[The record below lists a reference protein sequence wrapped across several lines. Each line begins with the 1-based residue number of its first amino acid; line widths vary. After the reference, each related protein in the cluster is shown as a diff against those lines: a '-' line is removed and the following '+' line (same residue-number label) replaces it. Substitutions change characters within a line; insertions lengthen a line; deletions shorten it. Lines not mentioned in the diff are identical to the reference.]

1 MSDAGVTRR
10 TFWQRDGL
18 PSGRRDGCETL
29 ENMFASFDEASL
41 IVAYNGRDFDMQ
53 VLRQY
58 YGGDEERWAAHVRK
72 LHDPMHE
79 ANRASGGR
87 RVRLATL
94 LRLNGL
100 RGKHG
105 EGGDAPGLW
114 RAGKLDQLE
123 RYCARDAEALA
134 ELVTRA
140 WYAHGHAC
148 RAGEGRT
155 E

>member
-1 MSDAGVTRR
+1 M
-10 TFWQRDGL
+10 
-18 PSGRRDGCETL
+18 
-29 ENMFASFDEASL
+29 
-41 IVAYNGRDFDMQ
+41 
-53 VLRQY
+53 
-58 YGGDEERWAAHVRK
+58 GGARAQAD
-72 LHDPMHE
+72 DPMHE

-155 E
+155 A